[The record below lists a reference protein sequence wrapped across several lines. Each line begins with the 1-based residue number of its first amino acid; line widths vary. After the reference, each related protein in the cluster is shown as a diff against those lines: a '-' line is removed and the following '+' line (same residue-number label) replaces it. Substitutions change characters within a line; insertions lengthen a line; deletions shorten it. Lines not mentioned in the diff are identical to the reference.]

1 MHTHLLILV
10 ISIVSILSIVVKHD
24 KLVNMR
30 KLLSYFRVHVCVK
43 EMRAVR
49 LKSSP
54 LMLQVGF
61 QASAWV
67 SVGRHI
73 GDEIQVLVEEAHARD
88 DILSLKEVI
97 QGN

>member
-1 MHTHLLILV
+1 
-10 ISIVSILSIVVKHD
+10 
-24 KLVNMR
+24 
-30 KLLSYFRVHVCVK
+30 
-43 EMRAVR
+43 MRAVR